1 MKRTRGLGTALVMF
15 LGTMVT
21 LGLPSVMAFEEAA
34 AQTVSIAGTTA
45 VATWLSLG
53 TYRSGRQR

>member
-1 MKRTRGLGTALVMF
+1 MF